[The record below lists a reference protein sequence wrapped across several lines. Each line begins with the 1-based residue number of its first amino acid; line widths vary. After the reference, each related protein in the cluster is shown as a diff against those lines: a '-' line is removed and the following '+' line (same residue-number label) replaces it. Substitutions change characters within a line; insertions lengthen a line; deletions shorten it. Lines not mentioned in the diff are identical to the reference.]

1 MKMRVKLA
9 AKLLIIAWTLMKK
22 KECFDPKYL
31 KLENRVERKAAA

>member
-1 MKMRVKLA
+1 MRVKLA

-31 KLENRVERKAAA
+31 NLGDRVEQKVAA